1 MALLSRTVKHDLS
14 DDAAAVLDRI
24 IERGDFLVVGDRT
37 FLLSALSPA
46 TIDALAAFS
55 ARDEDREEEPVED
68 DGD

>member
-1 MALLSRTVKHDLS
+1 MALLSSTAEHSLVDK
-14 DDAAAVLDRI
+14 AAAVLREI
-24 IERGDFLVVGDRT
+24 IERGDFLVVDGRT

>member
-1 MALLSRTVKHDLS
+1 MALLSRTARHSLVN
-14 DDAAAVLDRI
+14 DASAVLDEI
-24 IERGDFLVVGDRT
+24 IEQGDFIFAGGQV

-46 TIDALAAFS
+46 GIDALAAFS